1 MSGNGTQELPPGWV
15 TTTLGELI
23 ALNPHG
29 WESEL
34 SDDEIV
40 SFVPMAAVEAGSG
53 KMDASQHR
61 LWREVKKGYTTFQE
75 GDVLFAKIT
84 PCMENGKCA
93 IAQGLMGRR
102 AAGSTEFHILRPTQV
117 ISAKLLLYFILQET
131 LRREAKSR
139 MKGAAGQLRVPPEFL
154 REVSFRLAPLPEQ
167 HRIVAEIEKQFTRLD
182 AGVAA
187 LERARTNL
195 KRYRA
200 SVLKAACEGRL
211 VPNEAELA
219 RKEGRDYEP
228 AEQLLAR
235 ILKERYAKWEAD
247 QLAKMQAQGKAPK
260 DGKWKEK
267 YQEPVAP
274 DTTNLPELPEGWV
287 WATVE
292 RLASSEPNALT
303 DGPFGS
309 NLKTSHY
316 TSTGPRVIR
325 LQNIGDGV
333 FIDAYAHIS
342 QQHYES
348 LEKHH
353 IQTGDLVIAAL
364 GEKPPRAC
372 IIPPLVGPA
381 IVKADCIRFKPE
393 PRMALPQFL
402 NCALNAEPTRARTAS
417 IVHGVGRPRL
427 NLGEIRA
434 IILPLSPLVE
444 QTRIVAEVERRLSVI
459 DELKATIDTD
469 LKRAERLRQSI
480 LKRAFEGKLAPQD
493 PNDEPASVLLERIR
507 AERQGETNA
516 MVKVVS
522 KPRQK
527 IRKPQITATQPELFR

>member
-1 MSGNGTQELPPGWV
+1 MSGSTRRELPTGW
-15 TTTLGELI
+15 TI
-23 ALNPHG
+23 API
-29 WESEL
+29 SEL
-34 SDDEIV
+34 FKKIV
-40 SFVPMAAVEAGSG
+40 DGSHNPPEKRDTGYPMLSARNVENGHVIFCDFRYISPEAF
-53 KMDASQHR
+53 KEENARTQIHP
-61 LWREVKKGYTTFQE
+61 
-75 GDVLFAKIT
+75 GDVLLTIVGTIGRSAVVPEGTQPFALQRSVAVLKPVIVLPKFYMYQFQT
-84 PCMENGKCA
+84 PHLQGEFADVARGT
-93 IAQGLMGRR
+93 AQKGVYL
-102 AAGSTEFHILRPTQV
+102 
-117 ISAKLLLYFILQET
+117 KT
-131 LRREAKSR
+131 LSSL
-139 MKGAAGQLRVPPEFL
+139 QLRV
-154 REVSFRLAPLPEQ
+154 SPLPEQ

-187 LERARTNL
+187 LERARVNL

-211 VPNEAELA
+211 VPTEAELA

-235 ILKERYAKWEAD
+235 ILKERRAKWEAD
-247 QLAKMQAQGKAPK
+247 QLAKMQAQGKTPK
-260 DGKWKEK
+260 DDKWKEK

-274 DTTNLPELPEGWV
+274 DTTDLPELPEGWV
-287 WATVE
+287 WVTVE
-292 RLASSEPNALT
+292 QLAASEPNALT

-316 TSTGPRVIR
+316 SPTGPRVIR

-342 QQHYES
+342 QQHYDS
-348 LEKHH
+348 LEKHR
-353 IQTGDLVIAAL
+353 IQAGDLVIAAL
-364 GEKPPRAC
+364 GENPPRAC

-393 PRMALPQFL
+393 PQMAVPQFL

-434 IILPLSPLVE
+434 IILPLPPLAE
-444 QTRIVAEVERRLSVI
+444 QHRIVAEVERRLSVV
-459 DELKATIDTD
+459 DELEATIDTD

-480 LKRAFEGKLAPQD
+480 LKRAFEGKLVPQD
-493 PNDEPASVLLERIR
+493 PNDEPASVLLERIQ

-516 MVKVVS
+516 TVKVVS
-522 KPRQK
+522 KPKQK
-527 IRKPQITATQPELFR
+527 TKQPQITAATQPDLFR